1 MGTGICTLHSG
12 VHRNWQFL
20 GTEAKEQTRNRDTIP
35 RSGDADRV
43 KGSFA
48 GEGQGRER
56 NWQDAQMWG
65 GSMVRSSLSSP
76 LAGICSSS
84 LPLVPCRQAL
94 GECFLSVFSLKN
106 FWSSNLLGL
115 CLFFCFWSIG
125 ASWFLSHCRSH
136 VKGVVSRC
144 VYGFRNWCQ
153 PNLCKW
159 ACFLVL
165 AEFPDFSLVSSEQLM
180 NQALSINFPS

>member
-115 CLFFCFWSIG
+115 CLFFVFGRSVHLGFYRTADFMSKVWSRDVFMDSVIDVNPISANG
-125 ASWFLSHCRSH
+125 HVFSYSQSFLIS
-136 VKGVVSRC
+136 
-144 VYGFRNWCQ
+144 
-153 PNLCKW
+153 P
-159 ACFLVL
+159 
-165 AEFPDFSLVSSEQLM
+165 
-180 NQALSINFPS
+180 